1 MQKTIFRAYKYK
13 IYPTKMQIEFLENH
27 FGACRFVY
35 NYFWGKY
42 KDTKLPNK
50 TTLQKE
56 LKKLK
61 KDEKYAWLNQ
71 INSQSLQVSI
81 HNLIKAYKRAFSKE
95 VVKERKT
102 AFAKANTPKQK
113 TKALKLGFPKF
124 KSKKDNYQSFNIPQ
138 NVKLKDNKVYIPKSK
153 EGIKVKF
160 HRQLPQN
167 GTIKQATISRKNG
180 KYFISILIE
189 EVIKITQKPF
199 RAIGI
204 DMGLEH
210 FIILSN
216 GEKISNP
223 KWFRKTEKRLKILQ
237 RRLSKKVLYSKNW
250 YKLKAKISKLHETIL
265 NQRNDFLHKASAV
278 IAKQYS
284 LIAIENL
291 SVKNM
296 QKNHYLAKSISD
308 VSWSKFVEFLKYKS
322 EWYGAKLI
330 QIDKFSP
337 SSKTCSICGYKID
350 KLPLSKRKWTCPY
363 CNTIHDRD
371 INAAKNMLK
380 FVLSGMEQ
388 PKGSPQNLFC
398 GVSKEPVEVC
408 QKATVEAGSP
418 DLFALAKS

>member
-1 MQKTIFRAYKYK
+1 LQKTILRAYKYR
-13 IYPTKMQIEFLENH
+13 IYPNKEQIEFLENH

-56 LKKLK
+56 LKELK
-61 KDEKYAWLNQ
+61 KNENYSWLNQ
-71 INSQSLQVSI
+71 INSQSLQVAI

-95 VVKERKT
+95 VVKERKI
-102 AFAKANTPKQK
+102 ALAKANTPTQK
-113 TKALKLGFPKF
+113 ARALKLGFPKF

-138 NVKLKDNKVYIPKSK
+138 NVKVKENKVYIPKLK

-160 HRQLPQN
+160 YRPLPQN
-167 GTIKQATISRKNG
+167 GKIKQATISRKNG

-189 EVIKITQKPF
+189 EVIKITKKPF
-199 RAIGI
+199 KAIGI

-223 KWFRKTEKRLKILQ
+223 RWFRKTEERLKILQ
-237 RRLSKKVLYSKNW
+237 KRLSRKVLFSKNW
-250 YKLKAKISKLHETIL
+250 YKLKAKISKLHEKIL
-265 NQRNDFLHKASAV
+265 NQRNDFLHKVSVA

-330 QIDKFSP
+330 QIDKFFP
-337 SSKTCSICGYKID
+337 SSKTCSVCGYVID

-363 CNTIHDRD
+363 CNTTHDRD
-371 INAAKNMLK
+371 INASKNILK
-380 FVLSGMEQ
+380 IALSGMEQ
-388 PKGSPQNLFC
+388 P
-398 GVSKEPVEVC
+398 VEPVEVC
-408 QKATVEAGSP
+408 QKATFEAGSP
-418 DLFALAKS
+418 DYNL

>member
-1 MQKTIFRAYKYK
+1 LQKTILKAYKYR
-13 IYPTKMQIEFLENH
+13 IYPNKEQVEFLENH

-50 TTLQKE
+50 TILQKE
-56 LKKLK
+56 LKELK
-61 KDEKYAWLNQ
+61 KNENYSWLNQ

-95 VVKERKT
+95 VVKERKI
-102 AFAKANTPKQK
+102 ALAKANTPKQK
-113 TKALKLGFPKF
+113 AKAIKLGFPRF
-124 KSKKDNYQSFNIPQ
+124 KSKKDSYQSFNVPQ
-138 NVKLKDNKVYIPKSK
+138 NVKVRENQVYIPKLK
-153 EGIKVKF
+153 GGIKVKF
-160 HRQLPQN
+160 HKPLPQN
-167 GTIKQATISRKNG
+167 GKIKQATISRKNG

-189 EVIKITQKPF
+189 EVIKIAKKPF
-199 RAIGI
+199 KAIGI

-223 KWFRKTEKRLKILQ
+223 RWFRKTEERLKILQ
-237 RRLSKKVLYSKNW
+237 RRLSKKNLYSKNW
-250 YKLKAKISKLHETIL
+250 YKLKVKISKLHEKIL
-265 NQRNDFLHKASAV
+265 NQRNDFLHKISIA

-308 VSWSKFVEFLKYKS
+308 VSWSKFIEFLKYKS

-330 QIDKFSP
+330 QIDKFFP
-337 SSKTCSICGYKID
+337 SSKTCSVCGYKID

-363 CNTIHDRD
+363 CNTTHDRD
-371 INAAKNMLK
+371 INASKNILK
-380 FVLSGMEQ
+380 VALSGMEQ
-388 PKGSPQNLFC
+388 PL
-398 GVSKEPVEVC
+398 EPVEVC
-408 QKATVEAGSP
+408 QKATVEAESP
-418 DLFALAKS
+418 NLFALAKKKLG

>member
-1 MQKTIFRAYKYK
+1 M
-13 IYPTKMQIEFLENH
+13 
-27 FGACRFVY
+27 
-35 NYFWGKY
+35 
-42 KDTKLPNK
+42 
-50 TTLQKE
+50 
-56 LKKLK
+56 
-61 KDEKYAWLNQ
+61 
-71 INSQSLQVSI
+71 
-81 HNLIKAYKRAFSKE
+81 
-95 VVKERKT
+95 
-102 AFAKANTPKQK
+102 FAKANTPKQK
-113 TKALKLGFPKF
+113 AKALKLGFPKF

-138 NVKLKDNKVYIPKSK
+138 NVRIKNNKVYIPKLK

-167 GTIKQATISRKNG
+167 GKIKQATISRKNG

-189 EVIKITQKPF
+189 EVIKITKKPF

-223 KWFRKTEKRLKILQ
+223 RWFRKTEERLKILQ
-237 RRLSKKVLYSKNW
+237 KRLSRKVLYSKNW
-250 YKLKAKISKLHETIL
+250 YKLKAKILKLHEKIL
-265 NQRNDFLHKASAV
+265 NQRNDFLHKVSVA

-337 SSKTCSICGYKID
+337 SSKTCSVCGYKID

-363 CNTIHDRD
+363 CNTAHDRD

-398 GVSKEPVEVC
+398 GVSKEPAEVC

-418 DLFALAKS
+418 DYNL